1 MVFCS
6 IARDKLTRD
15 NGSLLDFLTPTLLSM
30 TVVLAACAGLL
41 AGLLGIGGGVILVPF
56 FLWLFKEAG
65 MPPQLIVHSAFGTSL
80 CIIMPTAISSTL
92 GHLRRRNVDWHQVFY
107 LALGGGFG
115 ALLGSSLAAMLSGNI
130 LRAFFGVMQI
140 AIGLK
145 MLITPAQRDL
155 ASRLEPKSLHLI
167 LVGLAGGLFSSFFG
181 VGGGVVAVP
190 LMLLLLRMQVQR
202 AVGNS
207 CPLVFTSALFGT
219 LSYAYHGLSVATDF
233 PYSFGYINLLVVL
246 IVTPIS
252 MLFAQIGAGLASQ
265 VGQRKLVGVFALL
278 LILVGAKL
286 IFQG

>member
-1 MVFCS
+1 M
-6 IARDKLTRD
+6 
-15 NGSLLDFLTPTLLSM
+15 DFLTPTLLSM

-107 LALGGGFG
+107 LDLGGGFG

-155 ASRLEPKSLHLI
+155 ASRL
-167 LVGLAGGLFSSFFG
+167 
-181 VGGGVVAVP
+181 
-190 LMLLLLRMQVQR
+190 
-202 AVGNS
+202 
-207 CPLVFTSALFGT
+207 
-219 LSYAYHGLSVATDF
+219 
-233 PYSFGYINLLVVL
+233 
-246 IVTPIS
+246 
-252 MLFAQIGAGLASQ
+252 
-265 VGQRKLVGVFALL
+265 
-278 LILVGAKL
+278 
-286 IFQG
+286 